1 MKMILGAI
9 IGGAI
14 CFGMLLPLTVSAS
27 QSEDTDGKSVQ
38 QEAIVAPDTIEP
50 PDWGDNNEF
59 ESSFD
64 GGEPSFGEDGDE
76 SN

>member
-1 MKMILGAI
+1 MAN
-9 IGGAI
+9 
-14 CFGMLLPLTVSAS
+14 AS
-27 QSEDTDGKSVQ
+27 QAEDVDGNDVQ
-38 QEAIVAPDTIEP
+38 QEAVEEPDAIEP